1 MQIIRTEFFFPPW
14 LSVLSWRISMPVP
27 GSGFGKIMVSMAILG
42 AVTMALFIKI
52 AGRKRESHPILPF
65 SMTSSNT
72 STQQNTG

>member
-1 MQIIRTEFFFPPW
+1 MENIHASAREW
-14 LSVLSWRISMPVP
+14 LWKNH
-27 GSGFGKIMVSMAILG
+27 GFNGIILG